1 MSAAR
6 LPEGLHTDPVKWTK
20 PKQPRVATEHR
31 RAIKALK
38 AEANRRGQALKPFMR
53 KQALESEPLVLQQGE
68 LTLLTTC
75 RSLMPSAALGCK
87 NAALIY
93 LGS

>member
-1 MSAAR
+1 MCEHEPIEAIHQQRSREMSAAR

-53 KQALESEPLVLQQGE
+53 KQALESV
-68 LTLLTTC
+68 
-75 RSLMPSAALGCK
+75 SHWFFNKA
-87 NAALIY
+87 N
-93 LGS
+93 